1 MELTAEAAIIEA
13 VLLLEVE
20 PVEEAALARITGL
33 AAHVVKAALEVLAE
47 TYSAEEHGI
56 EPVYIAGGW
65 SFAPKER
72 HWNILKA
79 RYGRHRED
87 RLSRAALETLSII
100 AYSQPLTRAEIEN
113 IRGVGAD
120 GMIRLLREKN
130 LIREVG
136 RKDTPGRPVLYGTT
150 REFLKIF
157 RLESIADLPRLDEL
171 EEQRFELSEA
181 SEASEAEEASAGELS
196 SEQQ

>member
-1 MELTAEAAIIEA
+1 MDFLEEAAIIEA

-20 PVEEAALARITGL
+20 PVEEASIARITGL
-33 AAHVVKAALEVLAE
+33 DAGIVVDALKVLQE
-47 TYSAEEHGI
+47 QYSAETHGI
-56 EPVYIAGGW
+56 EPVRIAGGW

-72 HWNILKA
+72 HWNVLKG
-79 RYGRHRED
+79 RYGKQRED

-100 AYSQPLTRAEIEN
+100 AYSQPLTRVEIEN

-120 GMIRLLREKN
+120 GMIRLLKDKN

-157 RLESIADLPRLDEL
+157 RLESIADLPKLDEL
-171 EEQRFELSEA
+171 DEKRFALD
-181 SEASEAEEASAGELS
+181 GE
-196 SEQQ
+196 

>member
-1 MELTAEAAIIEA
+1 MDLIEETAIIEA

-20 PVEEAALARITGL
+20 PVDEDMISKITGL
-33 AAHVVKAALEVLAE
+33 SREVVSRSLENLAAG
-47 TYSAEEHGI
+47 YDSEEHGM
-56 EPVYIAGGW
+56 EPVRIAGGW
-65 SFAPKER
+65 TFAPKER
-72 HWNILKA
+72 LWNIFKD
-79 RYGRHRED
+79 RYGRQRED

-120 GMIRLLREKN
+120 GMIRTLKDKN
-130 LIREVG
+130 LIKEVG

-157 RLESIADLPRLDEL
+157 RLKSIADLPRLDEL
-171 EEQRFELSEA
+171 DEKRFALD
-181 SEASEAEEASAGELS
+181 GTG
-196 SEQQ
+196 

>member
-1 MELTAEAAIIEA
+1 MDLMEEAAIIEA

-20 PVEEAALARITGL
+20 PVEVSAISRITNL
-33 AAHVVKAALEVLAE
+33 ETKVVEEALQVLADL
-47 TYSAEEHGI
+47 YSVEEHGI
-56 EPVYIAGGW
+56 EPVRIAGGW

-72 HWNILKA
+72 HWNVLKA
-79 RYGRHRED
+79 RYGKQRED

-100 AYSQPLTRAEIEN
+100 AYSQPLTRVEIEN

-120 GMIRLLREKN
+120 GMIRLLKDKN

-157 RLESIADLPRLDEL
+157 RLESIADLPKLDEL
-171 EEQRFELSEA
+171 DEKRFA
-181 SEASEAEEASAGELS
+181 NDGE
-196 SEQQ
+196 

>member
-1 MELTAEAAIIEA
+1 MDYTAEAAVIEA

-20 PVEEAALARITGL
+20 PVEESSIARITGFDKK
-33 AAHVVKAALEVLAE
+33 VVSEALKVLQE
-47 TYSAEEHGI
+47 TYRVEEHGI
-56 EPVYIAGGW
+56 EPIHIAGGW

-72 HWNILKA
+72 LWNILKT
-79 RYGRHRED
+79 RYGKQREE

-113 IRGVGAD
+113 LRGVGAD
-120 GMIRLLREKN
+120 SMIRLLREKN

-136 RKDTPGRPVLYGTT
+136 RKDAPGRPVLYGTT

-171 EEQRFELSEA
+171 EEQRFAPQKENNADE
-181 SEASEAEEASAGELS
+181 
-196 SEQQ
+196 

>member
-1 MELTAEAAIIEA
+1 MPVLKTDREKTMDFSDEAAIIEA

-20 PVEEAALARITGL
+20 PVDEESIARITGL
-33 AAHVVKAALEVLAE
+33 SRDAVAEALKVLTARFE
-47 TYSAEEHGI
+47 AEEHGI
-56 EPVYIAGGW
+56 QPVRIAGGW
-65 SFAPKER
+65 AFSPKE
-72 HWNILKA
+72 HLWNVLKE
-79 RYGRHRED
+79 RYGRQRED

-100 AYSQPLTRAEIEN
+100 AYSQPLTRTEIEN
-113 IRGVGAD
+113 IRGVNAE
-120 GMIRLLREKN
+120 GMIRTLRDKN

-171 EEQRFELSEA
+171 DEKRFSLDGPS
-181 SEASEAEEASAGELS
+181 
-196 SEQQ
+196 